1 VSQLLQCV
9 HRDTISR
16 RVPKCF
22 CKLSG
27 VAKLVDLETCYA
39 CEWNGK
45 LDATP
50 VLVPQS
56 LRCSLRSLDP
66 VKAAQ
71 CTCQNGGTVAIYGC
85 AIPEKNVEGPRLCV
99 LGATERSMLHR
110 EDDCRQC
117 ATCKDRQPTSAAEPA

>member
-1 VSQLLQCV
+1 MSLLQCV

-27 VAKLVDLETCYA
+27 VAKLVDLATCHS

-45 LDATP
+45 FDATP

-56 LRCSLRSLDP
+56 LRCSLRSPDP

-71 CTCQNGGTVAIYGC
+71 CTCNNGGTVAIYGC
-85 AIPEKNVEGPRLCV
+85 AIPEKNAEGPRLCV

>member
-1 VSQLLQCV
+1 VSHLLQCV

-56 LRCSLRSLDP
+56 LRCSLRSPDP

-85 AIPEKNVEGPRLCV
+85 AVPEKNVVGPRLCV

-117 ATCKDRQPTSAAEPA
+117 ATCRDRLCE